1 MGKKMYYS
9 ESEAAEILG
18 ISDEELAEYIRDD
31 KVRVFQDGARKM
43 FRTDEI
49 DKLSGKDQGE
59 DQPDQEITEPSA
71 SDDTDIVGQEQGEAE
86 APSAD
91 DTADVVSLAEAES
104 TSDEQSKE
112 DTVITAEGISIFD
125 EEDLDIEPADP
136 MAKTQITQSLEDQ
149 ISLEGVGS
157 GSGLLDL
164 TRESDDTSLGAE
176 VLDNIDIAPSDS
188 LGTSIEQA
196 DVESYDPQPVAPI
209 EEQVMVVAEEMD
221 ASTGLFSGM
230 IIGGAMV
237 ALLMGSVV
245 LAAARDIVP
254 AYLDWFKQN
263 MAVSLLAAIVL
274 VGAASII
281 GMLLGKAIASSRA
294 AKDTAVS

>member
-31 KVRVFQDGARKM
+31 KVRVFPDGARKM

-49 DKLSGKDQGE
+49 DKLSGKDQDE
-59 DQPDQEITEPSA
+59 DQSDQEVTEPSA
-71 SDDTDIVGQEQGEAE
+71 SDDTDIVGQDQGEAE
-86 APSAD
+86 SPSPD

-104 TSDEQSKE
+104 TSDEKSKE

-164 TRESDDTSLGAE
+164 TRESDDTSLGE
-176 VLDNIDIAPSDS
+176 VLENIDIAPSDS

-196 DVESYDPQPVAPI
+196 DVESYDPQPVAPV
-209 EEQVMVVAEEMD
+209 EEQVMVVVEEMD

-230 IIGGAMV
+230 IIGGAIV

-245 LAAARDIVP
+245 LAAARGIVP
-254 AYLDWFKQN
+254 SYLNWFKQN
-263 MAVSLLAAIVL
+263 MAVSLLAAVVL
-274 VGAASII
+274 VGAASVI
-281 GMLLGKAIASSRA
+281 GMLLGKAIASSQA
-294 AKDTAVS
+294 AKDTSVS

>member
-31 KVRVFQDGARKM
+31 KVRVFPDGARKM

-49 DKLSGKDQGE
+49 DKLAGKDPDA
-59 DQPDQEITEPSA
+59 DQQDQDIAEPSA
-71 SDDTDIVGQEQGEAE
+71 SDDTDIVGQDQSEAE
-86 APSAD
+86 SPSPD

-104 TSDEQSKE
+104 TSDEKSKE

-164 TRESDDTSLGAE
+164 TRESDDTSLGA
-176 VLDNIDIAPSDS
+176 VLENIDIAPSDS

-196 DVESYDPQPVAPI
+196 DVETYDPQPVAPV
-209 EEQVMVVAEEMD
+209 EEQVMVVVDEMD

-245 LAAARDIVP
+245 LAAARDVVP

-263 MAVSLLAAIVL
+263 MAVSLLAAVVL
-274 VGAASII
+274 VGAAAVI
-281 GMLLGKAIASSRA
+281 GMLLGKAIASSQA
-294 AKDTAVS
+294 AEDTSVS